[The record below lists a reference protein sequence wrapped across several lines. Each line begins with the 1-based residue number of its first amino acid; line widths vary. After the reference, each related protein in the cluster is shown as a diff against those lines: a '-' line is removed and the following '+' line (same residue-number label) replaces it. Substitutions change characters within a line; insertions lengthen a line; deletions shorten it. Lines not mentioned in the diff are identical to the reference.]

1 MRRKSRR
8 PTQLKKFAG
17 KHINLHA
24 IERHHGLTRTYLSRI
39 FFGSV
44 IDGVLTFRSPSIDYA
59 TKIALALEMPVGTFL
74 ALLDVHHLTL
84 KRQFFDK
91 KHPIPKSSVA

>member
-17 KHINLHA
+17 KNINLHA

-44 IDGVLTFRSPSIDYA
+44 VDGSLVFRSPSIDYA

-74 ALLDVHHLTL
+74 ALLDVHHMKLSRDFFEQ
-84 KRQFFDK
+84 KHSNRQ
-91 KHPIPKSSVA
+91 IA